1 MLSSHFTD
9 EETEVQRSYI
19 TCTRLYNQK
28 VEEGSEP
35 RSAWP
40 GLGCFLNT
48 CYLPV
53 IFKLWKMCF
62 PWGPTSSGGFP
73 FTRYLRWESSL
84 KALCEC
90 TSLGTRKQWDIL
102 SSNVPPHQARL
113 CHRPEHGLK
122 TLAWSLTTELI
133 SIPINFHVCTYVTQS
148 CFPLGDFQHSVIKTN
163 KNKEGQAQTGW
174 ASPGYG
180 SY

>member
-9 EETEVQRSYI
+9 EEIEVQRSYT

-35 RSAWP
+35 MFGLFLEHLLLP
-40 GLGCFLNT
+40 GHIQTVENLLSLGAN
-48 CYLPV
+48 LPQ
-53 IFKLWKMCF
+53 
-62 PWGPTSSGGFP
+62 GFP
-73 FTRYLRWESSL
+73 FTRFLRWESSL
-84 KALCEC
+84 KAPCEC
-90 TSLGTRKQWDIL
+90 TSLGTRKQSDIL
-102 SSNVPPHQARL
+102 SSNVSPHQARL
-113 CHRPEHGLK
+113 CHRPEHDLK
-122 TLAWSLTTELI
+122 TLALSLTTELI

-174 ASPGYG
+174 ASPGYWL
-180 SY
+180 Y